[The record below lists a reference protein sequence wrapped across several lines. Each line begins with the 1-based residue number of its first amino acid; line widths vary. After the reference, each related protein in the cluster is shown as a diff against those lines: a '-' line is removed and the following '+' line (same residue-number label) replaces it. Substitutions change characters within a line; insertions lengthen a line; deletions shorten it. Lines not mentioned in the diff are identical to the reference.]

1 MNMQVIRRHKIL
13 FVFNNVLG
21 HQTYAEQLM
30 RVLARRNDIDYQ
42 VLRFRAPAL
51 SRMLLKRHNVTTL
64 GRVIRWIDPISAYES
79 VVGRYIRRE
88 VRRYCPD
95 LIHFAPQWPAGAVSF
110 SEPPVAFTAAL
121 DCTRANM
128 ESAFQKGAWTEA
140 DIRSEERL
148 FARAARLYPWS
159 TWAARS
165 LVGDYHVPED
175 RIRLILP
182 STDLTKIPRALHQG
196 GNKPKIIFI
205 GNDFYRKGGDRLH
218 RWVTGP
224 LAGLCE
230 LHIVSGDRRAP
241 GSSQYVHSHGRVP
254 NEQLVKELLPKM
266 DLLCHPTRS
275 DMSAYV
281 VVEASAAGLPSI
293 ASAIGG
299 IPDLISHETS
309 GLLVPRDD
317 ELGFVSALRRLLASN
332 ELRQQMGNAAYQ
344 IAAERFSA
352 DRNFDL
358 LINELKLIAEEL
370 RSYSGPTGISS
381 VYRLR
386 A

>member
-1 MNMQVIRRHKIL
+1 
-13 FVFNNVLG
+13 
-21 HQTYAEQLM
+21 
-30 RVLARRNDIDYQ
+30 
-42 VLRFRAPAL
+42 
-51 SRMLLKRHNVTTL
+51 
-64 GRVIRWIDPISAYES
+64 
-79 VVGRYIRRE
+79 
-88 VRRYCPD
+88 
-95 LIHFAPQWPAGAVSF
+95 
-110 SEPPVAFTAAL
+110 
-121 DCTRANM
+121 M
-128 ESAFQKGAWTEA
+128 EKAFQKGAWTEA
-140 DIRSEERL
+140 DIKSEERL

-165 LVGDYHVPED
+165 LVADYHVPED
-175 RIRLILP
+175 RIHVILP
-182 STDLTKIPRALHQG
+182 STDVATIPRALHQG
-196 GNKPKIIFI
+196 GNRPKIIFI

-224 LAGLCE
+224 LASLCE
-230 LHIVSGDRRAP
+230 LHIASGDRQAP
-241 GSSQYVHSHGRVP
+241 ASSRFVHSHGRVP
-254 NEQLVKELLPKM
+254 NEQLVKELLPQM

-317 ELGFVSALRRLLASN
+317 EQGFVSALRRLLASN

-352 DRNFDL
+352 DRNFDV
-358 LINELKLIAEEL
+358 LINELKHIAAESL
-370 RSYSGPTGISS
+370 SYSGPSGISS
-381 VYRLR
+381 VLPASRLSSCLT
-386 A
+386 